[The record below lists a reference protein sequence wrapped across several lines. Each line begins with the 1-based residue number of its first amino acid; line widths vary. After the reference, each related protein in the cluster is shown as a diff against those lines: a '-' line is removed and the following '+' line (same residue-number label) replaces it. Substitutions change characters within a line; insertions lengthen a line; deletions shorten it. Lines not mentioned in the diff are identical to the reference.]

1 MLSLFE
7 KIKKTWVIEYY
18 FESTESKIEGKLLVN
33 SDTKES
39 AIEKFRD
46 YFSTY
51 EKSFFYYKSILLFE
65 NYINQSEKSEL
76 LCINAMDN
84 IDKQDVIVFEER
96 EVSFPLA
103 IQSSAIILSKIEIE
117 YDFIDSN
124 TFILI
129 DASKYEHLSGDF
141 VLTKLHVLGFDWT
154 CLLKGKTQSILERSA
169 PYLIKIKNR
178 SEMDIIQKQFVK
190 LCLDNPICIFIKTSL
205 SLLELSK
212 HLRKFTYLE
221 VYGKDNWS
229 YFRFYDPNIF
239 SLILEHLNEVE
250 SNIFYKN
257 IDEIFFLKDNC
268 FFSLKNNTVDYNFD
282 SKNKLII
289 TPYLQKVFHDYQQS
303 VFMKKIAINL
313 PKYKTHKRDLN
324 IKEKK
329 ELIDELNKAYL
340 LGLTNPKA
348 IYYFIIAQIDFF
360 NEEFLSLWNEA
371 SHYSS
376 SQEIRALHYLDLTI
390 NKMSKDKI

>member
-18 FESTESKIEGKLLVN
+18 FESVESKIEGKLLVN
-33 SDTKES
+33 SDTEEN
-39 AIEKFRD
+39 AIGKFRD

-51 EKSFFYYKSILLFE
+51 EKSFFYYKSIHSSE
-65 NYINQSEKSEL
+65 SYINQSEKSEL
-76 LCINAMDN
+76 LCIKAMDN
-84 IDKQDVIVFEER
+84 IDEQDVIIFEER
-96 EVSFPLA
+96 EVSYPLA
-103 IQSSAIILSKIEIE
+103 IESSAIVLNKIE
-117 YDFIDSN
+117 YDFIDDN

-141 VLTKLHVLGFDWT
+141 ILTKLHAIGFDWT
-154 CLLKGKTQSILERSA
+154 CLLKGKTQSILENSA
-169 PYLIKIKNR
+169 PYLIKIKN
-178 SEMDIIQKQFVK
+178 EMDITQRKFVN
-190 LCLDNPICIFIKTSL
+190 LCLKNPICIFIKTNLDLFSL
-205 SLLELSK
+205 SS

-239 SLILEHLNEVE
+239 SLILEHLNEIE

-257 IDEIFFLKDNC
+257 IDEIYFLKNSH
-268 FFSLKNNTVDYNFD
+268 FYSLKNNSVDCNLD
-282 SKNKLII
+282 PKNKLII
-289 TPYLQKVFHDYQQS
+289 TPYLQKIFHNYQQS
-303 VFMKKIAINL
+303 IFIKKIINNL
-313 PKYKTHKRDLN
+313 PKYKDHKQVLN

-329 ELIDELNKAYL
+329 EIINELNRAYL
-340 LGLTNPKA
+340 FGLTNPKA
-348 IYYFIIAQIDFF
+348 IYYFLIAQIIFF
-360 NEEFLSLWNEA
+360 NKDFLSLWSIA

-390 NKMSKDKI
+390 NKMSRDKI